1 MSQTTSE
8 MTTQGGF
15 AEIRARQALRE
26 AGLPWEGPLERASS
40 TRNEVYLAED
50 HVVRFNIEPS
60 DRLTREARIYQLLA
74 DRPWVPDLV
83 AHGGRLAADFLIV
96 TRRPG
101 VPLSRCWPTMPPG
114 RRHRAIRQFT
124 ACLADLHQ
132 VHNDGTLLE
141 IGPTPHLLGDLD
153 PIGPLMEGLDR
164 LAMMRGAE
172 PHLVADVRKLATS
185 LVTALDRGPH
195 RTLIHGDLTLE
206 NVLWDGNQITA
217 IVDFEWCRPGPADLD
232 LDVLS
237 RFFSIPGAHLPVE
250 AADAQ
255 DASEYRHAPTWM
267 AQTYPALFEHPRLA
281 ERLLLYALAF
291 EVRDVLASPLP
302 TDKSKLNPL
311 HPYRRL
317 DHLLATG
324 GHVSELLD
332 HLGLPTL

>member
-1 MSQTTSE
+1 MSP
-8 MTTQGGF
+8 MTTTGF

-26 AGLPWEGPLERASS
+26 AELPWEGSLQRASS
-40 TRNEVYLAED
+40 TRNEVFLADD

-60 DRLTREARIYQLLA
+60 DRLSREARIYQLLA
-74 DRPWVPDLV
+74 DRPWVPDVV
-83 AHGGRLAADFLIV
+83 AHGDRVGADFLIV

-101 VPLSRCWPTMPPG
+101 IPLSRCWPTMAPA
-114 RRHRAIRQFT
+114 RRHRAIRQFA

-132 VHNDGTLLE
+132 VRNDGTLLD

-153 PIGPLMEGLDR
+153 PIGPLIEGLDR
-164 LAMMRGAE
+164 LAATAGAE
-172 PHLVADVRKLATS
+172 PHLVAEARKRASSLAG
-185 LVTALDRGPH
+185 ALDRGPH
-195 RTLIHGDLTLE
+195 ETLIHGDLTLE
-206 NVLWDGNQITA
+206 NVLWDGSQITA

-232 LDVLS
+232 LDVLG
-237 RFFSIPGAHLPVE
+237 RYFWIPGAHLPVE

-255 DASEYRHAPTWM
+255 DREDYRHAPAWM
-267 AQTYPALFEHPRLA
+267 AQTYPALFEHPQLP

-302 TDKSKLNPL
+302 ADKSKLNPL

-324 GHVSELLD
+324 GHVTELLAE
-332 HLGLPTL
+332 LGLPTL